1 MLRDGSKPG
10 GGLPFYFML
19 GSKINLHRRLRDS
32 CRTKIAA
39 RGRVRG
45 DKRKFEE
52 WKRDG
57 RPIPPPN
64 LVKQQ
69 IVKQYGRDYAVNTL
83 VETGTFLGDMV
94 HACRKNFHRI
104 VSIELDCRLYQD
116 ASRRFGSER
125 HIEIYEGD
133 SGSLLP
139 KIAEEISE
147 PCLFWLDGHYSAGI
161 TAKGDLNTP
170 IMKELS
176 AICDHPIDGHVV
188 LIDDARLFTGQG
200 DYPTID
206 EVRDFWLSRK
216 PDHQLEVDLDI
227 IRITPPK
234 VNLHP

>member
-1 MLRDGSKPG
+1 MPSDGSKSD

-19 GSKINLHRRLRDS
+19 GSKGNLHRRLREF
-32 CRTKIAA
+32 CRMKISA
-39 RGRVRG
+39 RGRMR
-45 DKRKFEE
+45 DEKRKFEE

-57 RPIPPPN
+57 SPIPPPN

-69 IVKQYGRDYAVNTL
+69 IVKRYGRDYAVKTL

-94 HACRKNFHRI
+94 HACRKNFHQI
-104 VSIELDCRLYQD
+104 VSIELDPQLYQN

-125 HIEIYEGD
+125 HIKIHEGD
-133 SGSLLP
+133 SGNLLP
-139 KIAEEISE
+139 KITAEISE

-161 TAKGDLNTP
+161 TAKGDLDTP
-170 IMKELS
+170 IMNELS
-176 AICDHPIDGHVV
+176 AICDHPIDAHVV

-216 PDHQLEVDLDI
+216 PDHQLEFDLDI

-234 VNLHP
+234 VN